1 MLIQTVKV
9 GKIWGLMWLCVGVLC
24 GVGFVLPGELLQLC
38 VGIASLRVVTL
49 GVTCLCAFLK
59 QQATFT
65 ARFC

>member
-9 GKIWGLMWLCVGVLC
+9 GKFWGLMWVVC

-65 ARFC
+65 ARF